1 VLASTD
7 LQKDGELDYVENQRQ
22 QGSHCIGRK
31 SSDHHTETH
40 FPSFFCMP
48 MRIPATVN
56 RSQAQ
61 STFNKREI
69 RCLWNTYDH
78 LQSSWLAREK
88 TGFSQFKYRFRGE

>member
-1 VLASTD
+1 MLKTNANKEATASAARAQTTIPKFTFH
-7 LQKDGELDYVENQRQ
+7 L
-22 QGSHCIGRK
+22 
-31 SSDHHTETH
+31 
-40 FPSFFCMP
+40 FFWMP
-48 MRIPATVN
+48 LRIPATVN

>member
-1 VLASTD
+1 
-7 LQKDGELDYVENQRQ
+7 
-22 QGSHCIGRK
+22 
-31 SSDHHTETH
+31 
-40 FPSFFCMP
+40 

>member
-1 VLASTD
+1 
-7 LQKDGELDYVENQRQ
+7 
-22 QGSHCIGRK
+22 
-31 SSDHHTETH
+31 
-40 FPSFFCMP
+40 

-88 TGFSQFKYRFRGE
+88 KPDFHNLNIGSEANNEATECAIDSHRRPGLG